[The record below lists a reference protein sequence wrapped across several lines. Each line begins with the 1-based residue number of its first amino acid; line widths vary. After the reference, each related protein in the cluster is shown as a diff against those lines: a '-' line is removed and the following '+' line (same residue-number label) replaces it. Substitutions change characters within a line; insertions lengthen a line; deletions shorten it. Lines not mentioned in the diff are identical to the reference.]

1 MQVFYDGICS
11 QGPGTWSTDCSALAW
26 KGLVMSL
33 ASDVTGQHIQVSLW
47 GRNEVGE
54 MPGCVEGI
62 SPLLQCAF
70 GLLLGRRP
78 GAINKEGRGW
88 VRQLRTETRSDTKT
102 RADGLNTACTHSAAP

>member
-1 MQVFYDGICS
+1 MKTCMH
-11 QGPGTWSTDCSALAW
+11 C
-26 KGLVMSL
+26 VMSL

-70 GLLLGRRP
+70 GLLLGRQP